1 MTEQTLDLSSDIRH
15 KKAMSKISGRDTFL
29 KHCPVSR
36 ETLERLA
43 KYAQMLETWQQKI
56 NLVSG
61 TTLPNVWT
69 RHLLDSAQLFS
80 YLPAGLE
87 RLVDL
92 GSGAG
97 FPGLVLAI
105 MGVPEVHLIESDQR
119 KAVFLR
125 EVSRETSAG
134 VTVHA
139 ARIEDVPSLKADV
152 ITARALAP
160 LSRLIPLA
168 YYHLKQENG
177 TCLFLKGV
185 EMNME
190 IEDAAH
196 TFDFAAE
203 TFQSVTSPTG
213 AIVRLTQIH
222 EK

>member
-1 MTEQTLDLSSDIRH
+1 
-15 KKAMSKISGRDTFL
+15 MSKISGRDTFL

-36 ETLERLA
+36 ETIERLA
-43 KYAQMLETWQQKI
+43 KYAQMLELWQQKI
-56 NLVSG
+56 NLVSA
-61 TTLPNVWT
+61 TTLPNLWT

-80 YLPAGLE
+80 YLPAGVQ

-119 KAVFLR
+119 KAIFLR
-125 EVSRETSAG
+125 EVSRETGAG
-134 VTVHA
+134 ANILA
-139 ARIEDVPSLKADV
+139 ARIEDIPSLKADV
-152 ITARALAP
+152 VTARALAP
-160 LSRLIPLA
+160 LSRLLPLA
-168 YYHLKQENG
+168 HYHLKEQNG
-177 TCLFLKGV
+177 ACVFLKGV

-196 TFDFAAE
+196 TYDFAAE

-213 AIVRLTQIH
+213 AIVRLTQIQ